1 MKSSNEALRKR
12 EAHYS
17 GEIIIRLT
25 KKYAIHPGD
34 DLSEFC
40 KKNKLSWIYGND
52 NLNA

>member
-17 GEIIIRLT
+17 GDIIIRLT
-25 KKYAIHPGD
+25 KNYACQPGD

-40 KKNKLSWIYGND
+40 KKNKLSGLFGND